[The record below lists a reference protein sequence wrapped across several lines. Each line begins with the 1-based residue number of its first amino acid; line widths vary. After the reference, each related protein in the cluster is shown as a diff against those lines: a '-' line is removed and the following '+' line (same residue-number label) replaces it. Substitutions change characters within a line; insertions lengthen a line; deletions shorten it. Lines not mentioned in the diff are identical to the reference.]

1 MTGSDT
7 NYRSFLLRLWCE
19 PEIEGQAWRIILV
32 DPHTDQRWGFTDI
45 GELTSFLQEQTAT
58 ICTDGEEI

>member
-1 MTGSDT
+1 MTETET

-19 PEIEGQAWRIILV
+19 SDADGQSWRIILV

-45 GELTSFLQEQTAT
+45 E
-58 ICTDGEEI
+58 